1 MCEVIDS
8 YYIFLIESKL
18 PHFFILVEVQLI
30 LNGDIVLFHGF
41 FMCVVSFP
49 DFAVAIIEYGVVFI
63 FWEERG

>member
-8 YYIFLIESKL
+8 YNIILVESKL
-18 PHFFILVEVQLI
+18 PHFFILAEVQLI

-49 DFAVAIIEYGVVFI
+49 DFAVAII
-63 FWEERG
+63 